1 MESVCTRCGKVCA
14 EPGAR
19 FCPECGGMLEQR
31 QRASGAAPS
40 EPAPP
45 PQPAVP
51 QPPADPALGGEL
63 AGARCAAHPT
73 VPARNVC
80 SRCGNFACG
89 QCVRQAPDG
98 KALCASC
105 AQRVHLGTWDIP
117 WEKREQLG
125 MFRAYWLTA
134 KEGAF
139 APDKTYQGLAPTGQF
154 WDAMSFAI
162 VSTAL
167 GFVGTLVLYGVVGL
181 IAGIVGAKELSEN
194 TSGAMIAGIA
204 VGVIVGIAVFIPIYA
219 IMRVFICAGIDHLG
233 LLIAGGGK
241 AGYWATF
248 RGYCYG
254 MSPAMF
260 GVIPACG
267 VYIWEIWRIAC
278 QILAY
283 KSVHQMSGGRAAA
296 AVLIPFGLCCV
307 GYIGLVVFAQIFA
320 H

>member
-1 MESVCTRCGKVCA
+1 MDSVCTRCGKVCA

-31 QRASGAAPS
+31 QRATNPTTGEPIPPPP
-40 EPAPP
+40 PAP
-45 PQPAVP
+45 P
-51 QPPADPALGGEL
+51 QPPADPAIGAEL
-63 AGARCAAHPT
+63 AGARCATHPT

-80 SRCGNFACG
+80 SRCGNFACS

-98 KALCASC
+98 SALCAGC
-105 AQRVHLGTWDIP
+105 ADRTHLGTWDIP
-117 WEKREQLG
+117 WERRDKLG
-125 MFRAYWLTA
+125 MFRAYWQTA

-139 APDKTYQGLAPTGQF
+139 APDKTYQGLAPTGRW
-154 WDAMSFAI
+154 WDAMSFAMF
-162 VSTAL
+162 SYAL
-167 GFVGTLVLYGVVGL
+167 GIAGTVLLYGVIFLV
-181 IAGIVGAKELSEN
+181 AGIVGSKELFADASPAVV
-194 TSGAMIAGIA
+194 TGIS
-204 VGVIVGIAVFIPIYA
+204 VGIIIGLILMVPVGAL
-219 IMRVFICAGIDHLG
+219 MRVYVGAGIDHLG

-241 AGYWATF
+241 AGFGATF

-254 MSPAMF
+254 MAPAMF

-296 AVLIPFGLCCV
+296 AVLVPFGLCCV
-307 GYIGLVVFAQIFA
+307 GYIGLIAAAQIFA